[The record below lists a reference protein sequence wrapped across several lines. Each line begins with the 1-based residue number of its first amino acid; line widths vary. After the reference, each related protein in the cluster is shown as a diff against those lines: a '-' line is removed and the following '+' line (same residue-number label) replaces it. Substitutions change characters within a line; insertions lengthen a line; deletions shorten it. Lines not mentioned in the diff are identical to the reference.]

1 MKKNSILTPLAIL
14 SISLLLTSA
23 TAINGALPQM
33 RQSLGMTT
41 TQGELVATV
50 PALAVVLFVVLS
62 SFIAQK
68 IGVKKTIQLGLIL
81 VGIGG
86 AAPLVLTNYP
96 IILVSRFLLGAG
108 FGLFNSLA
116 VSVINLLY
124 REVPNKRATLLGY
137 RGAAENIGSAA
148 MTLLAGALLAFGWKF
163 SFGVYLLAFPILVL
177 FTIAVPE
184 IQTTQEESND
194 QSSDTKAY
202 VRPQVYLLAI
212 FASFLVMTFMA
223 IGVRFPAMVVTMRGA
238 DYNASNFLAV
248 MPIIGIATGAAFG
261 HVNRLLG
268 RKCLYLGLALLAVA
282 TLLIGRSENNFT
294 LLLIGYFI
302 SGIPGS
308 LIFPF
313 IYNSLNNYASASKMN
328 FATSVILIGCNLG
341 NFIAPFGLSLL
352 QTLGGSDSLFVPF
365 QLLFAII
372 AIMLAAIVVKQTNF
386 FRKKA
391 LKTTQTSSTN
401 N

>member
-1 MKKNSILTPLAIL
+1 MKKNTIITPLAIL

-33 RQSLGMTT
+33 RASLGMTT

-68 IGVKKTIQLGLIL
+68 IGVKRTIQLGLIL

-86 AAPLVLTNYP
+86 AAPLVLTSYP
-96 IILVSRFLLGAG
+96 VILVSRFLLGAG

-148 MTLLAGALLAFGWKF
+148 MTLLAGVLLAFGWKF
-163 SFGVYLLAFPILVL
+163 SFGVYLLAFPILFL
-177 FTIAVPE
+177 FTIGVPE
-184 IQTTQEESND
+184 IQSAPEKQTEEQE
-194 QSSDTKAY
+194 TAAH

-248 MPIIGIATGAAFG
+248 MPIIGIVTGAAFG
-261 HVNRLLG
+261 YVNRLLG
-268 RKCLYLGLALLAVA
+268 RKCLYLGLALLALA
-282 TLLIGRSENNFT
+282 TLLIGRSENNFS

-352 QTLGGSDSLFVPF
+352 QSLAGTESLFAPF
-365 QLLFAII
+365 QLLFVII
-372 AIMLAAIVVKQTNF
+372 AVLLAAIVVKQTNF
-386 FRKKA
+386 FRKKT
-391 LKTTQTSSTN
+391 LKATQTSSN
-401 N
+401 NN

>member
-1 MKKNSILTPLAIL
+1 MKKNTIITPLAIL

-33 RQSLGMTT
+33 RASLGMTT

-68 IGVKKTIQLGLIL
+68 IGVKRTIQLGLIL

-86 AAPLVLTNYP
+86 AAPLVLTSYP
-96 IILVSRFLLGAG
+96 VILVSRFLLGAG

-148 MTLLAGALLAFGWKF
+148 MTLLAGVLLAFGWKF
-163 SFGVYLLAFPILVL
+163 SFGVYLLAFPILFL
-177 FTIAVPE
+177 FTIGVPE
-184 IQTTQEESND
+184 IQSAPEKQTEEQE
-194 QSSDTKAY
+194 TAAH
-202 VRPQVYLLAI
+202 VRPQVYLLAV

-248 MPIIGIATGAAFG
+248 MPIIGIVTGAAFG
-261 HVNRLLG
+261 YVNRLLG
-268 RKCLYLGLALLAVA
+268 RKCLYLGLALLALA
-282 TLLIGRSENNFT
+282 TLLIGRSENNFS

-352 QTLGGSDSLFVPF
+352 QSLAGTESLFAPF
-365 QLLFAII
+365 QLLFVII
-372 AIMLAAIVVKQTNF
+372 AVLLVAIVVKQTNF
-386 FRKKA
+386 FRKKT
-391 LKTTQTSSTN
+391 LKATQTPSN
-401 N
+401 NN